1 MASYIAWE
9 HCWHIPYETRALT
22 YVYFQFGKIEGI
34 GNIDTHVAERENKF
48 PGHRTLKKK
57 AKSKKITKTQ
67 SEKEHEKEMR
77 KGTN

>member
-1 MASYIAWE
+1 M
-9 HCWHIPYETRALT
+9 
-22 YVYFQFGKIEGI
+22 
-34 GNIDTHVAERENKF
+34 AERENKF

-77 KGTN
+77 KGTNQNKIKTIE